1 MSYETILFAVHD
13 GVATITLNRPESL
26 NAFNDQMI
34 TETTD
39 AFKQAGRDKA
49 VRCIVI
55 TGSGRGFSAGQDLK
69 DVMQRGA
76 SISIG
81 DHLRHGYNQ
90 LVMRMVTLE
99 KPIIGAIN
107 GVAAG
112 AGCSVALAADLRLAS
127 DKASFI
133 QAFSKVGLV
142 PDSGSTWMLPRLI
155 GYPRAYQMAI
165 TADRVDAA
173 TALAWGLVNEVVP
186 ADQLAEITAAWAARL
201 AAGPTLAFGL
211 TKRAMWASWS
221 KTLAESL
228 EYEAQLQDI
237 AARSHDSREGVAA
250 FIEKRPAQ
258 YRGE

>member
-1 MSYETILFAVHD
+1 MSYETILFDVHN
-13 GVATITLNRPESL
+13 GVATITLNRPETL

-34 TETTD
+34 AETTD
-39 AFKQAGRDKA
+39 AFKQTARDKA

-69 DVMQRGA
+69 DVMQRGPNIA
-76 SISIG
+76 IG

-90 LVMRMVTLE
+90 LITRMVTLE

-173 TALAWGLVNEVVP
+173 TALSWGLVNEVVP

-211 TKRAMWASWS
+211 TKRAMWAAWGKS
-221 KTLAESL
+221 LAESL

-250 FIEKRPAQ
+250 FVEKRPAH